1 MIICSWK
8 RLLLQLQLLHAD
20 KNANLHVCHR
30 MDLIDARRFQ
40 VRLDKVCGSVAARE
54 RKHAASR
61 DIIFPHSA
69 FLWGNPC
76 FNWSGSWAMCCI
88 ANPRVLTNRDRPDA
102 AAAIQLEAA
111 IVLSRMIMICLFWQ
125 YKPLISCDS
134 EEVITL
140 KSYQWAV
147 HCR

>member
-1 MIICSWK
+1 MFELIGFVGDV
-8 RLLLQLQLLHAD
+8 LHS
-20 KNANLHVCHR
+20 KPPY
-30 MDLIDARRFQ
+30 
-40 VRLDKVCGSVAARE
+40 E
-54 RKHAASR
+54 
-61 DIIFPHSA
+61 
-69 FLWGNPC
+69 
-76 FNWSGSWAMCCI
+76 
-88 ANPRVLTNRDRPDA
+88 RDRTDA

-125 YKPLISCDS
+125 YEPLISCDS